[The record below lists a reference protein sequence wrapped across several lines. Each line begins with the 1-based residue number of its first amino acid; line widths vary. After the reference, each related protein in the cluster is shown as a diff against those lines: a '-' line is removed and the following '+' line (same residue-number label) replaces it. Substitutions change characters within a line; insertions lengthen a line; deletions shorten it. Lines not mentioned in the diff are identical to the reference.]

1 MKSQNVKELT
11 ASQSVFWEL
20 TQLMYQSKHRS
31 AQIAEEY
38 RLTVMQSWAILLLTE
53 DNPLP
58 MRRLSDVFMC
68 DASTITGLVD
78 RLEAR
83 GIIHRQS
90 QPNDRRIKLIA
101 LTPEGAALK
110 AAIQAKTEAAESER
124 LNHVL
129 SPAERRTLHELLAR
143 VLASPQA
150 IPD

>member
-1 MKSQNVKELT
+1 
-11 ASQSVFWEL
+11 
-20 TQLMYQSKHRS
+20 
-31 AQIAEEY
+31 
-38 RLTVMQSWAILLLTE
+38 
-53 DNPLP
+53 